1 MHVLMALITTFSP
14 MENGEVKNLSSKDVK
29 TFLTAEEKDFG
40 RYVSVHF
47 KSLNLAFAEVP
58 ATPKSPARL
67 STDLNVKM
75 NKGFYEGLALQ
86 YGWHF

>member
-1 MHVLMALITTFSP
+1 MALITTISP
-14 MENGEVKNLSSKDVK
+14 MENDEVKNLSTKDVK
-29 TFLTAEEKDFG
+29 TFLTIEEKDFG

-47 KSLNLAFAEVP
+47 KSLNVALAEVP
-58 ATPKSPARL
+58 VSSKSPAGL